1 MSNYKINIDKP
12 TPTKDE
18 TSKFKN
24 FDNVVDDY
32 KKMHSPW
39 ILLKEMYRNKKLI
52 RIFIVLMAILVAVFF
67 GTHTPEKH
75 EGIDEKVEDVK
86 KKIDVNLD

>member
-12 TPTKDE
+12 TPTKEE

-39 ILLKEMYRNKKLI
+39 ALLKELYRNKKLI
-52 RIFIVLMAILVAVFF
+52 RIFILLMAVLVAVFF
-67 GTHTPEKH
+67 GTHTAEQE
-75 EGIDEKVEDVK
+75 EGIDEKVKEVEWRV
-86 KKIDVNLD
+86 IE